1 MLSPRGK
8 GAAGEA
14 GAPGEATPASPSLT
28 PRGSSLLG
36 SLGKLLWT
44 PSGAETPGRAPAPA
58 GGDDGMM
65 TQATPRSP
73 RSPGPRSP
81 APGGWGRGR
90 LQ

>member
-58 GGDDGMM
+58 GGDDASAPHSAS
-65 TQATPRSP
+65 QARRPLR
-73 RSPGPRSP
+73 
-81 APGGWGRGR
+81 
-90 LQ
+90 